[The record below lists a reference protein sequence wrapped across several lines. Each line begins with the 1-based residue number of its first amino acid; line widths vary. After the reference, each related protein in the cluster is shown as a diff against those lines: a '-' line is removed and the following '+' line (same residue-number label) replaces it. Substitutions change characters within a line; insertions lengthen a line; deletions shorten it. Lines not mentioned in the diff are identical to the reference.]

1 VDITPSPANPA
12 ISDEDSGGISLG
24 RQAYQRLRDQIVTL
38 KLAPGTPLQE
48 SALVEEL
55 ELGRTP
61 IREALQWL
69 AGEGLVVLRP
79 RRGAFVA
86 DISVTDLQ
94 QIFELRQVLEGY
106 AAALA
111 AQRATEAD
119 VAALEQALADLDA
132 ADSREDTQAHIE
144 IDRAFHRAL
153 SRSAHNKFL
162 CSTLSRLYNLNL
174 RLWYLALERIGPMH
188 NAVEQHRAVL
198 EAIKEHD
205 SQKAEAAIREHIA
218 DFQERIRAT
227 I

>member
-1 VDITPSPANPA
+1 MDMIPNLADPA
-12 ISDEDSGGISLG
+12 IFDEDGGGISLS

-38 KLAPGTPLQE
+38 KLSPGTPLQE
-48 SALVEEL
+48 STLVEEL
-55 ELGRTP
+55 KLGRTP
-61 IREALQWL
+61 IREALQRL
-69 AGEGLVVLRP
+69 ACEGLVILRP

-94 QIFELRQVLEGY
+94 QIFELRQLLEGH

-111 AQRATEAD
+111 AERATEAD
-119 VAALEQALADLDA
+119 IATLEQALADLDA
-132 ADSREDTQAHIE
+132 ADARNDTQAHIE
-144 IDRAFHRAL
+144 IDRAFHGAL
-153 SRSAHNKFL
+153 ARSAHNKFL
-162 CSTLSRLYNLNL
+162 RSALGRLYNLNL

-188 NAVEQHRAVL
+188 DAVEQHRAAL

-218 DFQERIRAT
+218 DFQERIRAM

>member
-1 VDITPSPANPA
+1 MTPTPADPA
-12 ISDEDSGGISLG
+12 IFDEDGRGISLS
-24 RQAYQRLRDQIVTL
+24 RQAYQRLHDQIVTL
-38 KLAPGTPLQE
+38 KLSPGTPLQE

-55 ELGRTP
+55 DLGRTP

-69 AGEGLVVLRP
+69 ACEGLVVLRP

-111 AQRATEAD
+111 AQRATETD
-119 VAALEQALADLDA
+119 IAALEKALADLDA

-153 SRSAHNKFL
+153 ARSAHNKFL
-162 CSTLSRLYNLNL
+162 RSALSRLYNLNL

-188 NAVEQHRAVL
+188 DAVEQHRAVL

-205 SQKAEAAIREHIA
+205 SQKAEAVIREHIV
-218 DFQERIRAT
+218 DFQERIRAM